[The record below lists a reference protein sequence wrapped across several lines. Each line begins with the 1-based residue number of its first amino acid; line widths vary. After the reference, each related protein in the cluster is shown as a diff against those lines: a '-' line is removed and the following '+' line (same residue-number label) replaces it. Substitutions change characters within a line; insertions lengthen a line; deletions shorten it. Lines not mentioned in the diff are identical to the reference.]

1 MMVNTTS
8 VANAT
13 GYTLAV
19 QPFFWTRP
27 FAFLH
32 GNKGGDADCAAEEDD
47 NHNKEESPTH
57 VSFYTGDTPVQSTT
71 RLLFTTHRS

>member
-1 MMVNTTS
+1 MVNTTS
-8 VANAT
+8 IANAT

-32 GNKGGDADCAAEEDD
+32 GNRCEDTECTAEES
-47 NHNKEESPTH
+47 EERNNEKDPSH
-57 VSFYTGDTPVQSTT
+57 ADFLYRRHARAVNDWS
-71 RLLFTTHRS
+71 